1 MKTTKPPVVIAHQV
15 LAHENFDKAA
25 QTLLSLLHCAQRQCP
40 GAERVLYLDLEGHTN
55 PDGGFDDDM
64 YELQTKFMVEILMK
78 FLTRAETP
86 LGVYRNSMPQDNN
99 IPEALNLIQVDGS
112 QTA

>member
-1 MKTTKPPVVIAHQV
+1 
-15 LAHENFDKAA
+15 
-25 QTLLSLLHCAQRQCP
+25 
-40 GAERVLYLDLEGHTN
+40 
-55 PDGGFDDDM
+55 M

-99 IPEALNLIQVDGS
+99 SPEALNLIQVDGS
-112 QTA
+112 QTRSDCCACYQIPNSACI